1 MKYCTKCGTQLTDS
15 DKFCTKCGAA
25 QDVFVNTNNNRR
37 SDREVF
43 DDNTSDKSRTL
54 ASLLAFFLGGFG
66 ALDFYIGKKKKAIT
80 KLILTIMNIIFTIIV
95 MVLMLQI
102 YKEQGSMSEQETI
115 QAAYSLIV
123 PYIFIWIISIIVGIW
138 NFIDFIITIC
148 GCQKDGEG
156 RVISNWH

>member
-43 DDNTSDKSRTL
+43 DDNTSEKSRTL

-66 ALDFYIGKKKKAIT
+66 ALDFYIGKKK
-80 KLILTIMNIIFTIIV
+80 
-95 MVLMLQI
+95 
-102 YKEQGSMSEQETI
+102 
-115 QAAYSLIV
+115 
-123 PYIFIWIISIIVGIW
+123 
-138 NFIDFIITIC
+138 
-148 GCQKDGEG
+148 
-156 RVISNWH
+156 

>member
-1 MKYCTKCGTQLTDS
+1 
-15 DKFCTKCGAA
+15 
-25 QDVFVNTNNNRR
+25 
-37 SDREVF
+37 
-43 DDNTSDKSRTL
+43 
-54 ASLLAFFLGGFG
+54 
-66 ALDFYIGKKKKAIT
+66 
-80 KLILTIMNIIFTIIV
+80 MNIIFTIIV
-95 MVLMLQI
+95 IVLMLQI
-102 YKEQGSMSEQETI
+102 SKEQGSMSDQETI